1 MTYPSVC
8 ITTVARTVRLTAR
21 AARMI
26 CATLICVASWVLPR
40 VVVAQDN
47 TEIQVYGSE
56 TVAAGRTMLELH
68 SNFTDHGRSTA
79 QDGVEPTLHA
89 MHETV
94 EITHG
99 FTPWFEVGFY
109 TFTTIQPG
117 GKFEYVGNHI
127 RPRFRV
133 PESWGLPV
141 GLSLSQEIGYARS
154 NFSAD
159 TWSWEIR
166 PIIDQTLGRFYWS
179 VNPALE
185 RSLQGPGTANGFE
198 FAPAAK
204 VSYDVT
210 RRVTGG
216 LEYYGAMGD
225 VRRIDPAHAQSHE
238 LYPAIDLNL
247 GPDWEVNFGVSVP
260 LSKGVTDRRVIKL
273 ITGHRF

>member
-1 MTYPSVC
+1 MILTG
-8 ITTVARTVRLTAR
+8 TTR
-21 AARMI
+21 AARLAASVMI
-26 CATLICVASWVLPR
+26 AICVSASVAS
-40 VVVAQDN
+40 AQDN

-56 TVAAGRTMLELH
+56 TVAAGHTMLELH
-68 SNFTDHGRSTA
+68 SNFTDRGRDTVE
-79 QDGVEPTLHA
+79 DGVKPTLHA

-109 TFTTIQPG
+109 TFTSIQSDG
-117 GKFEYVGNHI
+117 QFEYVGNHI

-154 NFSAD
+154 DFSAD

-166 PIIDQTLGRFYWS
+166 PIIDQTLNRFYWS
-179 VNPALE
+179 LNPTFERTLE
-185 RSLQGPGTANGFE
+185 GPGVLKGFD
-198 FAPAAK
+198 FTPNAK
-204 VSYDVT
+204 ISYDVT
-210 RRVTGG
+210 KLVTAGF
-216 LEYYGAMGD
+216 EYYGDMGD
-225 VRRIDPAHAQSHE
+225 VRHFDPRQQQSHE
-238 LYPAIDLNL
+238 IYPAIDLNL

-260 LSKGVTDRRVIKL
+260 VSKGVEDRRVIKL

>member
-1 MTYPSVC
+1 VL
-8 ITTVARTVRLTAR
+8 LT
-21 AARMI
+21 I
-26 CATLICVASWVLPR
+26 GLTLIGVCATTIR
-40 VVVAQDN
+40 AQDN

-68 SNFTDHGRSTA
+68 SNYTARGRA
-79 QDGVEPTLHA
+79 VMEDGVEPTLHA

-109 TFTTIQPG
+109 TFTTIQRDG
-117 GKFEYVGNHI
+117 RFEYVGNHI

-141 GLSLSQEIGYARS
+141 GLSLSQELGYTRTF
-154 NFSAD
+154 FSAD

-166 PIIDQTLGRFYWS
+166 PIVDQTVGKLYWS
-179 VNPALE
+179 VNPTFE
-185 RSLQGPGTANGFE
+185 RSLQGPGVSKGLE

-204 VSYDVT
+204 IALDVT
-210 RRVTGG
+210 NRVTAGF
-216 LEYYGAMGD
+216 EYYGGFGD
-225 VRRIDPAHAQSHE
+225 VRHFDPRDEQSHE
-238 LYPAIDLNL
+238 IYPAIDLNL

-260 LSKGVTDRRVIKL
+260 VSKGVEDRRVIKL

>member
-1 MTYPSVC
+1 MTCALSS
-8 ITTVARTVRLTAR
+8 VAR
-21 AARMI
+21 
-26 CATLICVASWVLPR
+26 
-40 VVVAQDN
+40 AQAN
-47 TEIQVYGSE
+47 TEIQVYGAE

-68 SNFTDHGRSTA
+68 SNFTDRGSAVTV
-79 QDGVEPTLHA
+79 DGVRPTLRA

-109 TFTTIQPG
+109 TFTSIQPTG
-117 GKFEYVGNHI
+117 GFEYVGNHI

-141 GLSLSQEIGYARS
+141 GLSLSQEVGYARS

-166 PIIDQTLGRFYWS
+166 PIVDQTLGKFYWA

-185 RSLQGPGTANGFE
+185 RSLQGPGVSKGFE
-198 FAPAAK
+198 FSPAAK
-204 VSYDVT
+204 ISYDVAEL
-210 RRVTGG
+210 VTAGF
-216 LEYYGAMGD
+216 EYYGGFGD
-225 VRRIDPAHAQSHE
+225 IRHFDARPEQSHE
-238 LYPAIDLNL
+238 IYPAIDLNL
-247 GPDWEVNFGVSVP
+247 GPDWEVNFGVSFPV
-260 LSKGVTDRRVIKL
+260 SKGVQDRRVIKL

>member
-1 MTYPSVC
+1 M
-8 ITTVARTVRLTAR
+8 ALALTQVGSAR
-21 AARMI
+21 AQA
-26 CATLICVASWVLPR
+26 
-40 VVVAQDN
+40 N
-47 TEIQVYGSE
+47 TEIQVYGAE

-68 SNFTDHGRSTA
+68 SNFTERGRADTV
-79 QDGVEPTLHA
+79 DGVEPTLHA
-89 MHETV
+89 LHETV

-109 TFTTIQPG
+109 TFTTIQAHG
-117 GKFEYVGNHI
+117 SFEYVGNHI
-127 RPRFRV
+127 RPRFRA
-133 PESWGLPV
+133 PDSWGLPV

-159 TWSWEIR
+159 TWTWEIR
-166 PIIDQTLGRFYWS
+166 PIVDQTLGRFYWA

-185 RSLQGPGTANGFE
+185 RSLRGPSVPMGFV

-210 RRVTGG
+210 GRVTAGF
-216 LEYYGAMGD
+216 EYYADLGNF
-225 VRRIDPAHAQSHE
+225 RRFNPRMEQSHE
-238 LYPAIDLNL
+238 IYPAIDLNL

-260 LSKGVTDRRVIKL
+260 VSRGVADRRVIKL